1 MIYDNLRIFD
11 SIVLITMGAI
21 ELKNKII
28 QLLNTDNVS
37 YLKEVFDFAEKNK
50 LQHTD
55 SFQELPTPI
64 QELLLESAAQA
75 DRGEFTSHDKVME
88 EVQKR
93 YNPTK

>member
-1 MIYDNLRIFD
+1 
-11 SIVLITMGAI
+11 MGAI
-21 ELKNKII
+21 ELKNKIM
-28 QLLNTDNVS
+28 QLLNTDNES

-55 SFQELPTPI
+55 SFQELTTPI

-75 DRGEFTSHDKVME
+75 DQGELTSHDKVME

-93 YNPTK
+93 YNLTK